1 MNCFRISRL
10 LLSTE
15 EKGWEYGF
23 GEEVESLPSR
33 SFVAVGSLWIQVDPR
48 DHLVPANVWEATSR
62 G

>member
-33 SFVAVGSLWIQVDPR
+33 SFVPMGSLWIQVDPR
-48 DHLVPANVWEATSR
+48 DHLVPANI
-62 G
+62 

>member
-15 EKGWEYGF
+15 EKEWEYGF

-33 SFVAVGSLWIQVDPR
+33 SFVPVGRFGYRWI
-48 DHLVPANVWEATSR
+48 LEII
-62 G
+62 